1 MEIDNRKTLTIL
13 GCLLVAGFLQTTLV
27 HVAPDWLARWLGY
40 IDWLM
45 LVTVY
50 IALQRNP
57 LQGMLTGAVAGAIH
71 DAQSGMPA
79 FGVAGLAYV
88 AAAYVTYSITALVV
102 VDNLLVR
109 YVAVA
114 ASSLLNTGIRLV
126 FYALLGLSLPDLA
139 GGKTITANF
148 VFTLL
153 IHLIASTLLYIL
165 LDRIFLKGDDL
176 RRRRTLARRRRL

>member
-109 YVAVA
+109 YIAVA
-114 ASSLLNTGIRLV
+114 ASSLLNTSIRLV
-126 FYALLGLSLPDLA
+126 FYALLGLSLPVLA

>member
-1 MEIDNRKTLTIL
+1 LEIDNRKTLTIL

-126 FYALLGLSLPDLA
+126 FYALLGLSLPVLA